1 MNTIPFVKITYPD
14 SDPTVEYVPYDNDWF
29 DEFERLNKLHD
40 GKLKIEFIEINQD
53 LIIWTKKIFHN

>member
-1 MNTIPFVKITYPD
+1 MNKIPFVKITYPD
-14 SDPTVEYVPYDNDWF
+14 NTDEYTPFDNDWF

-53 LIIWTKKIFHN
+53 LII